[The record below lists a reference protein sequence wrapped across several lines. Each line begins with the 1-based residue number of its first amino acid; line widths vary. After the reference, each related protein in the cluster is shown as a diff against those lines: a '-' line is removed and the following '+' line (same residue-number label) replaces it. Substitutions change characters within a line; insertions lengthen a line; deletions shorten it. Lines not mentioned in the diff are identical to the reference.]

1 MRLKTSILPGPGVRR
16 ALGLVGLVVCA
27 GLALGLLTA
36 RAEGPAGLARA
47 QAAEASA
54 PGGLLAGSASR
65 GQALY
70 QERCAACHAVDT
82 NDAGPLHRGVL
93 GRRAGTVP
101 GFDYSPALR
110 ASRLVWTRQSLDAWL
125 RNPEALIPGQ
135 AMDEQVADPQARQD
149 LIAYLATLR

>member
-1 MRLKTSILPGPGVRR
+1 MRLKTLMRAGLFERGVP
-16 ALGLVGLVVCA
+16 GLVGLMACV
-27 GLALGLLTA
+27 GLALGLFT
-36 RAEGPAGLARA
+36 A
-47 QAAEASA
+47 QAADAIP
-54 PGGLLAGSASR
+54 PGSLMVGSALR
-65 GQALY
+65 GQASY
-70 QERCAACHAVDT
+70 QERCAGCHAVDA

-110 ASRLVWTRQSLDAWL
+110 ASRLVWTRQTLDAWL

>member
-1 MRLKTSILPGPGVRR
+1 MQRQTLNKVAQGAPWAQGL
-16 ALGLVGLVVCA
+16 ACLLGGA
-27 GLALGLLTA
+27 GLALSLGLVA
-36 RAEGPAGLARA
+36 VHAEGQLDPSGA
-47 QAAEASA
+47 
-54 PGGLLAGSASR
+54 SASR
-65 GQALY
+65 GLALY
-70 QERCAACHAVDT
+70 QERCAACHTVDA

-110 ASRLVWTRQSLDAWL
+110 ASRLVWTLQTLDAWL

>member
-1 MRLKTSILPGPGVRR
+1 MRLKTLITRGLGPCGGQMRACLGVCVG
-16 ALGLVGLVVCA
+16 LGLG
-27 GLALGLLTA
+27 LGLGLMVA
-36 RAEGPAGLARA
+36 HAEGPVGSSL
-47 QAAEASA
+47 E
-54 PGGLLAGSASR
+54 GSALR
-65 GQALY
+65 GQVVY
-70 QERCAACHAVDT
+70 QERCTACHAVDA

-110 ASRLVWTRQSLDAWL
+110 ASRLVWTRQTLDAWL